1 MDDLEKGK
9 LINEILGEA
18 KNFNTLQEV
27 SKDKHDRHTKEH
39 GVKIIPIAELF
50 FTCAFMDE
58 KELRGLKSQFG
69 LVSKM
74 RRSV

>member
-18 KNFNTLQEV
+18 RNFNILQEV
-27 SKDKHDRHTKEH
+27 SRDKHDRYTKEN
-39 GVKIIPIAELF
+39 GIKLIPLAELF

-58 KELRGLKSQFG
+58 KELRGLRAK
-69 LVSKM
+69 LLILTVP
-74 RRSV
+74 